1 MTACFM
7 GYTAIASLLVE
18 VGAEL
23 NLQDE
28 VMHYSI
34 LIINTSTLLVSIL
47 QLPKH
52 FIINSVH

>member
-1 MTACFM
+1 M